1 MSHDKIFDTQHDG
14 VTNVGYPW
22 WMAGAGGGC
31 GLGGCQVLAGEI
43 NIFVI
48 CVS

>member
-31 GLGGCQVLAGEI
+31 GVLAGEI

>member
-1 MSHDKIFDTQHDG
+1 MTKFLTPNMMGLQMLATHG
-14 VTNVGYPW
+14 GWRVRVV
-22 WMAGAGGGC
+22 GAGGGC
-31 GLGGCQVLAGEI
+31 GVLAGEI

>member
-1 MSHDKIFDTQHDG
+1 MTKFLTPNMMGLQMLATHG
-14 VTNVGYPW
+14 GWRVRVV
-22 WMAGAGGGC
+22 GGGC
-31 GLGGCQVLAGEI
+31 VVLAGEI